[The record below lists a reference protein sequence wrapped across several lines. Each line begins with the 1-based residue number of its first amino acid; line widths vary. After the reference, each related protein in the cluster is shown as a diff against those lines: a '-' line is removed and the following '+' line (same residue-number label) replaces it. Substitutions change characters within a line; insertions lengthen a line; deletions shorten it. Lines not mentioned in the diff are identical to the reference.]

1 MRSRSPLAGIL
12 GFVLAACATT
22 PQTGV
27 REILDERTGVTVT
40 SMQVPLEF
48 YSPRPERGLQ
58 AASFAYLAPLEV
70 NRMGK
75 RDTYLWLS
83 VLRGDDDDSDES
95 APAASGPPGLR
106 ITLEG
111 EALEPA
117 FVSANARELGMGLPV
132 YERPADWV
140 GEAYYAVTP
149 QEIARLAA
157 ASALVLQLSAAG
169 EEARTYELSEMG
181 LEGLRTFSERIGSEN
196 P

>member
-1 MRSRSPLAGIL
+1 MRSRSSLAVIL
-12 GFVLAACATT
+12 GLLLNACATT
-22 PQTGV
+22 PQMGV
-27 REILDERTGVTVT
+27 REVLDERTGVTVT
-40 SMQVPLEF
+40 SMQTSLEF

-83 VLRGDDDDSDES
+83 VLRGADASEES
-95 APAASGPPGLR
+95 VSVASGPPTLR

-111 EALEPA
+111 ETLEPT

-140 GEAYYAVTP
+140 GEAFYAVTP

-157 ASALVLQLSAAG
+157 ASALALELGVAD
-169 EEARTYELSEMG
+169 EEPRTYELSKMS
-181 LEGLRTFSERIGSEN
+181 LEGLRAFSERIGSDT